1 MSFALVLD
9 AIILV
14 AVIAGLWAAYRLL
27 GTPSRLAPAD
37 YRLVL
42 DDLAASVARSAASL
56 RGALAEDDRT
66 REQVAADARK
76 IFQTGFYQAL
86 RLKPDA
92 ATDPGALARA
102 GLGRA
107 CESYEWASRMAESES
122 FANRVVQEAVRMLL
136 DRADAELS
144 AAQQTLAGLPSAQP

>member
-9 AIILV
+9 AIILIV
-14 AVIAGLWAAYRLL
+14 VIAGLWAAYRVL

-37 YRLVL
+37 YRVVL
-42 DDLAASVARSAASL
+42 DDLATSVARSASQL
-56 RGALAEDDRT
+56 RAALTEDDRK
-66 REQVAADARK
+66 REAVAADARK

-92 ATDPGALARA
+92 TTDPAALVRA

-107 CESYEWASRMAESES
+107 CEGYEWASRMAESES
-122 FANRVVQEAVRMLL
+122 FGNAAVREAVQLLL
-136 DRADAELS
+136 DRSDAELS
-144 AAQQTLAGLPSAQP
+144 AAQQTLGGLPASPP

>member
-9 AIILV
+9 AIILIV
-14 AVIAGLWAAYRLL
+14 VIAGLWAAYRVL

-37 YRLVL
+37 YRVVL
-42 DDLAASVARSAASL
+42 DDLATSVARSAAQL
-56 RGALAEDDRT
+56 RAALSEDDRK
-66 REQVAADARK
+66 REEVAADARK

-92 ATDPGALARA
+92 TTDPAALVRA

-107 CESYEWASRMAESES
+107 CEGYEWASRMAESES
-122 FANRVVQEAVRMLL
+122 FGNAAVREAVQLLL
-136 DRADAELS
+136 DRSDAELS
-144 AAQQTLAGLPSAQP
+144 AAQQTLGGLPASPP

>member
-9 AIILV
+9 AIILGV
-14 AVIAGLWAAYRLL
+14 VIAGLWAAYRVL

-37 YRLVL
+37 YRVVL
-42 DDLAASVARSAASL
+42 DDLAASVARSAARL
-56 RGALAEDDRT
+56 RGALAEDDRQ
-66 REQVAADARK
+66 REQVATDARK

-92 ATDPGALARA
+92 TTDPSALVRA

-107 CESYEWASRMAESES
+107 CEGYEWASRMAESES
-122 FANRVVQEAVRMLL
+122 FGNAAVQDAVRMLL

-144 AAQQTLAGLPSAQP
+144 AAQQTLAGLPRSPP

>member
-9 AIILV
+9 AVILGV
-14 AVIAGLWAAYRLL
+14 VIAGLWAAYRVL

-37 YRLVL
+37 YRVVL

-56 RGALAEDDRT
+56 RGALAEDDRQ

-92 ATDPGALARA
+92 TTDPSALVRA

-107 CESYEWASRMAESES
+107 CEGYEWASRMAESES
-122 FANRVVQEAVRMLL
+122 FGNAAVQEAVRMLL

>member
-9 AIILV
+9 AIILGV
-14 AVIAGLWAAYRLL
+14 VIAGLWAAYRVL

-37 YRLVL
+37 YRVVL
-42 DDLAASVARSAASL
+42 DDLAASVARSAAQL
-56 RGALAEDDRT
+56 RGALAEGDRQ

-92 ATDPGALARA
+92 TTDPSALVRA

-107 CESYEWASRMAESES
+107 CEGYEWASRMAESES
-122 FANRVVQEAVRMLL
+122 FGNPAVQEAVRMLL

-144 AAQQTLAGLPSAQP
+144 AAQQTLAGLPRSQP

>member
-1 MSFALVLD
+1 MQETQMECNTRINPPMTTAL
-9 AIILV
+9 
-14 AVIAGLWAAYRLL
+14 
-27 GTPSRLAPAD
+27 PS
-37 YRLVL
+37 
-42 DDLAASVARSAASL
+42 SL
-56 RGALAEDDRT
+56 Q
-66 REQVAADARK
+66 REQVAADTRK

-92 ATDPGALARA
+92 TTDPSALVRA

-107 CESYEWASRMAESES
+107 CEGYEWASRMAESES
-122 FANRVVQEAVRMLL
+122 FGNPAVQEAVRMLL

>member
-9 AIILV
+9 AVILGV
-14 AVIAGLWAAYRLL
+14 VIAGLWAAYRVL

-37 YRLVL
+37 YRVVL

-56 RGALAEDDRT
+56 RGALAEADRQ

-86 RLKPDA
+86 RLRPDA
-92 ATDPGALARA
+92 TTDPSALVRA

-107 CESYEWASRMAESES
+107 CEGYEWASRMAESES
-122 FANRVVQEAVRMLL
+122 FANPAVQEAVRMLL

-144 AAQQTLAGLPSAQP
+144 AARQTLAGLPSAQP

>member
-9 AIILV
+9 AIILIV
-14 AVIAGLWAAYRLL
+14 VIAGLWAAYRVL

-37 YRLVL
+37 YRVVL
-42 DDLAASVARSAASL
+42 DDLATSVARSASQL
-56 RGALAEDDRT
+56 RAALTEDDRN
-66 REQVAADARK
+66 REAVAADARK

-92 ATDPGALARA
+92 TTDPAALVRA

-107 CESYEWASRMAESES
+107 CEGYEWASRMAESES
-122 FANRVVQEAVRMLL
+122 FGNAAVREAVQTLL
-136 DRADAELS
+136 DRSDAELS
-144 AAQQTLAGLPSAQP
+144 AAQQTLGGLPASPP

>member
-9 AIILV
+9 AVILGV
-14 AVIAGLWAAYRLL
+14 VIAGLWAAYRVL

-37 YRLVL
+37 YRVVL

-56 RGALAEDDRT
+56 RGALAEDDRQ

-92 ATDPGALARA
+92 TTDPSALVRA

-107 CESYEWASRMAESES
+107 CEGYEWASRMAESES
-122 FANRVVQEAVRMLL
+122 FGNPAVQEAVRMLL
-136 DRADAELS
+136 DRADAQLS

>member
-9 AIILV
+9 AVILGV
-14 AVIAGLWAAYRLL
+14 VIAGLWAAYRVL

-37 YRLVL
+37 YRVVL

-56 RGALAEDDRT
+56 RGALAEDDRQ

-92 ATDPGALARA
+92 TTDPSALVRA

-107 CESYEWASRMAESES
+107 CEGYEWASRMAESES
-122 FANRVVQEAVRMLL
+122 FGNPAVQEAVRMLL
-136 DRADAELS
+136 DRADAEVS

>member
-9 AIILV
+9 AVILGV
-14 AVIAGLWAAYRLL
+14 VIVGLWAAYRVL

-37 YRLVL
+37 YRVVL

-56 RGALAEDDRT
+56 RGALAEDDRQ

-92 ATDPGALARA
+92 TTDPSALVRA

-107 CESYEWASRMAESES
+107 CEGYEWASRMAESES
-122 FANRVVQEAVRMLL
+122 FGNPAVQEAVRMLL

-144 AAQQTLAGLPSAQP
+144 AAQQTLGELPSAQP

>member
-9 AIILV
+9 AVILGV
-14 AVIAGLWAAYRLL
+14 VIAGLWAAYRVL

-37 YRLVL
+37 YRVVL
-42 DDLAASVARSAASL
+42 DDLAVSVGRSAASL
-56 RGALAEDDRT
+56 RGALAEDDRQ
-66 REQVAADARK
+66 REQVAADTRK

-92 ATDPGALARA
+92 TTDPSALVRA

-107 CESYEWASRMAESES
+107 CEGYEWASRMAESES
-122 FANRVVQEAVRMLL
+122 FGNPAVQEAVRMLL